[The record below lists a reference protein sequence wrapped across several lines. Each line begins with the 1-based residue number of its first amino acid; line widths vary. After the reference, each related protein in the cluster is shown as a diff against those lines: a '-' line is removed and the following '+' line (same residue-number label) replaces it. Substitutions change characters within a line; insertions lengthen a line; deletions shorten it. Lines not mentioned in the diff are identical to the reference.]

1 MTQLNFLEKD
11 ERQKRTIP
19 GLLYIADYIT
29 PQEQDF
35 LLEKI
40 DQSLW
45 LSDLKRR
52 VQHYGYKY
60 DYKARNIDQ
69 TAYLGEL
76 PEWLDTLCDKLLA
89 DGIFQTRPDQ
99 VIVNEYLPGQG
110 ISAHIDCTPCFK
122 DIIVSLSLGSSCI
135 MELSN
140 PQAQDKQEIQLEP
153 CSIIVLAEDARY
165 VWQHAIPA
173 RKSDVLN
180 GVRTE
185 RKRRVSLTFRNVILK

>member
-1 MTQLNFLEKD
+1 MTQLNFLEKS
-11 ERQKRTIP
+11 EQQKSVIP

-29 PQEQDF
+29 LQEHDV
-35 LLEKI
+35 LLEKV

-76 PEWLDTLCDKLLA
+76 PKWLDKLCDKLLA
-89 DGIFQTRPDQ
+89 DRIFQTRPDQ

-140 PQAQDKQEIQLEP
+140 PQTQDKQEIQLDP
-153 CSIIVLAEDARY
+153 CSVIVLAEDARY

-173 RKSDVLN
+173 RKSDVLD
-180 GVRTE
+180 GIRTE
-185 RKRRVSLTFRNVILK
+185 RARRVSLTFRNVIL